1 MDSQS
6 DKLNPSAKAKF
17 GGQRG
22 AELNSQTTFM
32 WIYPQ
37 ISVCCLKHTPSK
49 SLCLQMFEP
58 NVKEFI

>member
-1 MDSQS
+1 MDSES

-37 ISVCCLKHTPSK
+37 ISVLLKAHSFKK
-49 SLCLQMFEP
+49 SMP
-58 NVKEFI
+58 TNV